1 MFDTNVTIV
10 GNVLHGPEW
19 RKTANTGALVTTFK
33 IASTAR
39 RYDRQTGQWMDGNSL
54 RVRVNC
60 WRALAANVKE
70 SVALGDPLI
79 VTGRLFTRDW
89 VDEHGNKRL
98 QYEVEATSVGHD
110 LSRGKSIFQRRRV
123 STATSVIDDAEA
135 QQRIG
140 GEPTVP
146 VPDDEAPTQ
155 FDDTPFEVAVDRFAN
170 QPPDDG
176 ELPPAG
182 GFVPELEESPEP
194 VGVAEPDE
202 SLAPVLSEPDEPG
215 EAVLPGEADPPTG
228 ADQPV
233 EPEQTDGNDAGAGA
247 TEGGDEL
254 DPAAVTQAVEPSHRR
269 RGLRRVRVA
278 P

>member
-39 RYDRQTGQWMDGNSL
+39 RYDRQAGQWMDGNSL

-70 SVALGDPLI
+70 SVTIGDPLI

-89 VDEHGNKRL
+89 IDENGMKRL

-110 LSRGKSIFQRRRV
+110 LSRGKAVFQRRKV
-123 STATSVIDDAEA
+123 STATSMTEDTEA

-140 GEPTVP
+140 GELTES

-155 FDDTPFEVAVDRFAN
+155 FDDTPFEVAVDELAY
-170 QPPDDG
+170 QSPD
-176 ELPPAG
+176 LPDPLPES
-182 GFVPELEESPEP
+182 GFGTEAAEP
-194 VGVAEPDE
+194 VAVVAEPVAVVAEPDGPDE
-202 SLAPVLSEPDEPG
+202 LSPVGEDADGPEPVETADQLAPTDQARQPDEPN
-215 EAVLPGEADPPTG
+215 P
-228 ADQPV
+228 
-233 EPEQTDGNDAGAGA
+233 
-247 TEGGDEL
+247 
-254 DPAAVTQAVEPSHRR
+254 RR
-269 RGLRRVRVA
+269 RGLRRSRVPA
-278 P
+278 

>member
-19 RKTANTGALVTTFK
+19 RKTTNTGALVTTFK

-39 RYDRQTGQWMDGNSL
+39 RYDRQAGQWMDGNSL

-70 SVALGDPLI
+70 SVAIGDPLV

-89 VDEHGNKRL
+89 IDENGMKRL

-110 LSRGKSIFQRRRV
+110 LSRGKAVFQRRKV
-123 STATSVIDDAEA
+123 STATSMTEDTEA

-140 GEPTVP
+140 GEVTES

-155 FDDTPFEVAVDRFAN
+155 FDDTPFEVALDQMAY
-170 QPPDDG
+170 QSPDAFDPLLDSG
-176 ELPPAG
+176 SPAET
-182 GFVPELEESPEP
+182 VEP
-194 VGVAEPDE
+194 VGAVAEPDE
-202 SLAPVLSEPDEPG
+202 LSPVGEDGDEPEPVDAG
-215 EAVLPGEADPPTG
+215 DQLAGPDRVEVEQPGEPGP
-228 ADQPV
+228 
-233 EPEQTDGNDAGAGA
+233 
-247 TEGGDEL
+247 
-254 DPAAVTQAVEPSHRR
+254 RR
-269 RGLRRVRVA
+269 RGLRRNKVPA
-278 P
+278 